1 MMNRNPESFDT
12 SPMLDLDASPQT
24 LRLPV
29 GAAIFAVRGTV
40 WITQER
46 LRDDIILAAG
56 QRFDVTS
63 KALILASAVKGD
75 AAIHVVQPAEA
86 VAHRHRDIHDFARA
100 RASQLRREEIAN
112 SFAAL
117 AATAASWV
125 TRVRAA
131 LAPTSRAASH

>member
-12 SPMLDLDASPQT
+12 SPMLDLDASPKT

-63 KALILASAVKGD
+63 KELILASAVKGD
-75 AAIHVVQPAEA
+75 AAIHIVQPADT
-86 VAHRHRDIHDFARA
+86 VAHRHRDVYDFARA
-100 RASQLRREEIAN
+100 RASQLRREEVAN
-112 SFAAL
+112 AFASIT
-117 AATAASWV
+117 AAAASWI
-125 TRVRAA
+125 TRVRTA
-131 LAPTSRAASH
+131 LAPTTRAASH